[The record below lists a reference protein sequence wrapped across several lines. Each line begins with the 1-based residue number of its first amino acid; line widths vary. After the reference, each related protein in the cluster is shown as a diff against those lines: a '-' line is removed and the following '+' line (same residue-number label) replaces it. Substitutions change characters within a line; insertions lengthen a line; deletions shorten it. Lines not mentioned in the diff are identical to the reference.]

1 MEDEANLKPHL
12 INSFFPEPIS
22 SNWPKKCGKSGFGK
36 GTQCSAAAWTGTFP
50 FHSSQLLRSSSIG
63 GSCHHHTAKHCCSPP
78 LIPRSSRCL
87 RRCGIQ
93 ASLYSP
99 TKICIEKYYLDTK
112 LRKKR
117 VRKVLKHKTPTHITK
132 KQDTSL
138 PRGSI
143 FPPTDKSLWESRGKL
158 SFSSSPG
165 LWAQPPVWEP
175 LGRSPCN
182 RGRMGFYFRNEPH
195 KPQAPHPP
203 EVTSSAIWSSTAL
216 ISTNP
221 SCSLV

>member
-1 MEDEANLKPHL
+1 MWEEWL
-12 INSFFPEPIS
+12 
-22 SNWPKKCGKSGFGK
+22 WK
-36 GTQCSAAAWTGTFP
+36 GDSMFCCSLNRDIPFP
-50 FHSSQLLRSSSIG
+50 FIPASSLILYWRKLPSPHSQTLLFPTTHPQVQQVPQTLWHPGQSLLSHQNLYWKI
-63 GSCHHHTAKHCCSPP
+63 
-78 LIPRSSRCL
+78 LPRHQTKEKE
-87 RRCGIQ
+87 GEE
-93 ASLYSP
+93 SLK
-99 TKICIEKYYLDTK
+99 T
-112 LRKKR
+112 
-117 VRKVLKHKTPTHITK
+117 KHKTPTHITK
-132 KQDTSL
+132 NQDTSL

-165 LWAQPPVWEP
+165 LWAQPPIWEP